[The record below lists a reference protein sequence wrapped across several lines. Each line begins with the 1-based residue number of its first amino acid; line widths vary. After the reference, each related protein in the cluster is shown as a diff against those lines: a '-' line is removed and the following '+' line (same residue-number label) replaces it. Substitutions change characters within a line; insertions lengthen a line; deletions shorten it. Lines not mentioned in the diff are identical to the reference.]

1 MTSVKAELRDPQGR
15 FGDDELYR
23 NGFVSRLGLTDV
35 TNDFDTF
42 AGQVFGH
49 PQETVALLAKYPALR
64 PKAQLLM
71 RVYLNATPGLVP
83 FFDRTGLT
91 AAAG

>member
-1 MTSVKAELRDPQGR
+1 
-15 FGDDELYR
+15 
-23 NGFVSRLGLTDV
+23 LGLTDV

-49 PQETVALLAKYPALR
+49 PRETVTVLAKYPALR
-64 PKAQLLM
+64 PKARLLM
-71 RVYLNATPGLVP
+71 RVYLNAAPGLAP